1 MTGGWR
7 RALGSYWSRVT
18 LGLVCL
24 FLVLPVVVGL
34 VWSALAHTPKFAEG
48 YPLGVYIGTGVA
60 VLWYTVETY
69 YLRRA
74 TVMPIVVARIQSHP
88 VGHVAGIGATYAQK
102 VVLQNVGK
110 SAPLF
115 VQVLDFD
122 HDVTEGNVVT
132 YKHIQGVDV
141 IEAGEAAPV
150 ESVGY
155 LGQTEAYDTLV
166 PFLKPTAPRTLQI
179 TIRYDDIDGGK
190 HESVMQ
196 MGKGGIRL
204 VRHS

>member
-88 VGHVAGIGATYAQK
+88 VGHVAGIGQLMQRRLFSRT
-102 VVLQNVGK
+102 
-110 SAPLF
+110 SARARHCSSRCL
-115 VQVLDFD
+115 
-122 HDVTEGNVVT
+122 T
-132 YKHIQGVDV
+132 
-141 IEAGEAAPV
+141 
-150 ESVGY
+150 S
-155 LGQTEAYDTLV
+155 
-166 PFLKPTAPRTLQI
+166 I
-179 TIRYDDIDGGK
+179 TT
-190 HESVMQ
+190 
-196 MGKGGIRL
+196 
-204 VRHS
+204 

>member
-1 MTGGWR
+1 LWL
-7 RALGSYWSRVT
+7 RAFSHIRWVT
-18 LGLVCL
+18 SL
-24 FLVLPVVVGL
+24 
-34 VWSALAHTPKFAEG
+34 
-48 YPLGVYIGTGVA
+48 
-60 VLWYTVETY
+60 
-69 YLRRA
+69 
-74 TVMPIVVARIQSHP
+74 
-88 VGHVAGIGATYAQK
+88 GIGATYAEK

-110 SAPLF
+110 SAALF